1 MDTPLSFLDFREE
14 WLSDITA
21 GRIFK
26 ANGRQPGGFCAAC
39 GRPPAGTW
47 RPRPPAADQRDRARQ
62 ARRHP
67 GFGVAFCPG
76 LGYHARVLDEPAVH
90 SRPGAQPAGQ
100 RGGKT
105 PFHRRVKV

>member
-47 RPRPPAADQRDRARQ
+47 RPRPPAGTWRPRPPAADQRDRARQ

-67 GFGVAFCPG
+67 G
-76 LGYHARVLDEPAVH
+76 
-90 SRPGAQPAGQ
+90 
-100 RGGKT
+100 
-105 PFHRRVKV
+105 